1 MWWRKKK
8 NEELNIYIE
17 QLQILKKAN
26 LELRNIYAKSVKLPI
41 AKDLIKITNISEK
54 IFDELMLNKHKIVKM
69 NLFIEYYVQ
78 EVIKISNKYIKIKTL
93 KDEESIKLSNII
105 EEFIN
110 CVVIAFERIY
120 KDLISF
126 DKTEMEISMDILLN
140 ELKEKIK

>member
-1 MWWRKKK
+1 
-8 NEELNIYIE
+8 
-17 QLQILKKAN
+17 
-26 LELRNIYAKSVKLPI
+26 
-41 AKDLIKITNISEK
+41 
-54 IFDELMLNKHKIVKM
+54 MLNKHKIVKM

>member
-8 NEELNIYIE
+8 NEELNMHIE

-26 LELRNIYAKSVKLPI
+26 LELREIYAQSVKLPI
-41 AKDLIKITNISEK
+41 AKDLIKIIKTSEK
-54 IFDELMLNKHKIVKM
+54 IFDELMKNKNKIVKM
-69 NLFIEYYVQ
+69 NLFIEYYIQ
-78 EVIKISNKYIKIKTL
+78 EVIKISSQYVKIKRL
-93 KDEESIKLSNII
+93 KDEESIKLTSII
-105 EEFIN
+105 EDFIR
-110 CVVIAFERIY
+110 CVVIAFDNIY

>member
-110 CVVIAFERIY
+110 CVVISFERIY